1 MHVISHRKFGNIQYD
16 FKWPLHLSKNIL
28 KTKLTYKNKVMGLN
42 KQHSEFEICAC
53 LLSEIT
59 LHVHRTYN
67 NKNGNA
73 CTARLLCFLILQV
86 KIGDGSLLVE
96 KCYEHNIDIH
106 NIFIDYTHAFDSV
119 NGNKIIEYLVPGP
132 YTS

>member
-1 MHVISHRKFGNIQYD
+1 MH
-16 FKWPLHLSKNIL
+16 
-28 KTKLTYKNKVMGLN
+28 
-42 KQHSEFEICAC
+42 C
-53 LLSEIT
+53 
-59 LHVHRTYN
+59 TYN
-67 NKNGNA
+67 NKNGND

-119 NGNKIIEYLVPGP
+119 KGNKIIEYLVPGP